1 MRKNEVLKVLWLMV
15 VVVVVAIFAAPGMDA
30 SARSSRKVL
39 AKYKLS
45 ATKKTM
51 REGQTYTISLKGVS
65 KKAKS
70 KKLKWTTGNKQ
81 VVSISKKSG
90 SKAVLRAK
98 KAGKATIKV
107 TYKGKTYKCKVTV
120 KKKKDKKD
128 DAENAECPT
137 LNATEVELHYTK
149 DYAVPYIGK
158 NPANNYSFQFKVLG
172 TQATVKSWSLEGD
185 KKVKTRYLITDD
197 GTIKMR
203 FGNDIDE
210 AYSECTVKAH
220 LSDGTELTARVK
232 GYDDITLYVQSVFD
246 KFKETYI
253 TDNMTEY
260 EKMDKAAWYLSVE
273 YDYRLYQADW
283 CEYIVTGSG
292 DCMASRYAVM
302 YLCRYLG
309 LRAAACPDLDSH
321 GDTVVRADSRV
332 YLVTTGYQGEK
343 PRYYQI
349 VEMSRE
355 LFDKRNEK
363 NHINPEY
370 IWGED

>member
-1 MRKNEVLKVLWLMV
+1 MRKNEVLKVLWLTVLV
-15 VVVVVAIFAAPGMDA
+15 VMTLIFAVPDMDA
-30 SARSSRKVL
+30 SAKSSGKAL

-51 REGQTYTISLKGVS
+51 KEGQTYTISLKGVS
-65 KKAKS
+65 KKVKT

-81 VVSISKKSG
+81 VVSIGKKSG
-90 SKAVLRAK
+90 NKAVLKAK
-98 KAGKATIKV
+98 KAGKTTIKV
-107 TYKGKTYKCKVTV
+107 TYKGKIYKCKITV
-120 KKKKDKKD
+120 KKDKKKD
-128 DAENAECPT
+128 MGSAECPA
-137 LNATEVELHYTK
+137 LNASEVELHYTK

-158 NPANNYSFQFKVLG
+158 NTANNYSFQFKVTG
-172 TQATVKSWSLEGD
+172 TKAVAESWSLEGD
-185 KKVKTRYLITDD
+185 KKVKNRYQITDD
-197 GTIKMR
+197 GTITMK

-220 LSDGTELTARVK
+220 LSDGIELTAKVK
-232 GYDDITLYVQSVFD
+232 GYDDITLYVRSVFD
-246 KFKETYI
+246 KFKAAYI

-260 EKMDKAAWYLSVE
+260 EKMDKAAWYLSAE

-309 LRAAACPDLDSH
+309 LHAAACPDLDSH
-321 GDTVVRADSRV
+321 GDTVVRADGKV

-370 IWGED
+370 IWGDD

>member
-1 MRKNEVLKVLWLMV
+1 M
-15 VVVVVAIFAAPGMDA
+15 
-30 SARSSRKVL
+30 
-39 AKYKLS
+39 
-45 ATKKTM
+45 T
-51 REGQTYTISLKGVS
+51 EGQTYTISLKGVP
-65 KKAKS
+65 KKART
-70 KKLKWTTGNKQ
+70 KKLKWSTGNKQ
-81 VVSISKKSG
+81 VVSISRKNG
-90 SKAVLRAK
+90 SEAVLRAK

-107 TYKGKTYKCKVTV
+107 IYKGKSYKCKVTV

-128 DAENAECPT
+128 AMGNEEHPA

-158 NPANNYSFQFKVLG
+158 NPANNYSFQFKVTG
-172 TQATVKSWSLEGD
+172 TKATVKSWSLEGD
-185 KKVKTRYLITDD
+185 KKIKNRYLLTDD
-197 GTIKMR
+197 GTIKMS
-203 FGNDIDE
+203 FGNDIGE

-220 LSDGTELTARVK
+220 LSDGTELIARVK
-232 GYDDITLYVQSVFD
+232 GYDDIALYVQSVFN
-246 KFKETYI
+246 KFKATYI

-260 EKMDKAAWYLSVE
+260 GKMEKAAWYLSAE
-273 YDYRLYQADW
+273 YGYRLYQADW

-309 LRAAACPDLDSH
+309 LHAAACPDLDSH
-321 GDTVVRADSRV
+321 GDTVVRADGKV

-355 LFDKRNEK
+355 LFDKRN
-363 NHINPEY
+363 HINPEY
-370 IWGED
+370 IWGDD

>member
-1 MRKNEVLKVLWLMV
+1 MRKNEVLKVVWLMAV
-15 VVVVVAIFAAPGMDA
+15 VVMAVIFAVPATEV
-30 SARSSRKVL
+30 SAKT
-39 AKYKLS
+39 KYKLS

-51 REGQTYTISLKGVS
+51 KKGQTYTISLKGVS
-65 KKAKS
+65 KKVKS
-70 KKLKWTTGNKQ
+70 KKLKWTTGNKK
-81 VVSISKKSG
+81 VVSIGKESG
-90 SKAVLRAK
+90 NKAVLKAK
-98 KAGKATIKV
+98 KEGKATIKV
-107 TYKGKTYKCKVTV
+107 TYKKKTYKCKVTV
-120 KKKKDKKD
+120 KKKKDTGSAKRP
-128 DAENAECPT
+128 A
-137 LNATEVELHYTK
+137 LNATGVELHYTQ
-149 DYAVPYIGK
+149 DYAIPYIGK
-158 NPANNYSFQFKVLG
+158 NPTYNYSFQFKVTG
-172 TQATVKSWSLEGD
+172 TKATVKSWSVDGD
-185 KKVKTRYLITDD
+185 KKAKTRYLITSN
-197 GTIKMR
+197 GTIKMM

-220 LSDGTELTARVK
+220 LSDGTELTAKVK
-232 GYDDITLYVQSVFD
+232 GYDDITLYVRSVFD
-246 KFKETYI
+246 KFKATYI

-260 EKMDKAAWYLSVE
+260 EKMDKVAWYLSAE

-321 GDTVVRADSRV
+321 GDTVVRADGKV

-370 IWGED
+370 IWGD

>member
-1 MRKNEVLKVLWLMV
+1 MKKENALKRLYLFVILVAMV
-15 VVVVVAIFAAPGMDA
+15 VLVMPGMQV
-30 SARSSRKVL
+30 SAGT
-39 AKYKLS
+39 KYKLS
-45 ATKKTM
+45 AVKKTM
-51 REGQTYTISLKGVS
+51 KEGQAYTISLKGVS
-65 KKAKS
+65 KKVKM

-81 VVSISKKSG
+81 IVSISGKSG
-90 SKAVLRAK
+90 NRAVLKAK
-98 KAGKATIKV
+98 KAGKTTIKV
-107 TYKGKTYKCKVTV
+107 RYKSKTYKCKVTV
-120 KKKKDKKD
+120 KKK
-128 DAENAECPT
+128 ENAESTEKPA

-158 NPANNYSFQFKVLG
+158 NPDYRYSFQFRVTG
-172 TQATVKSWSLEGD
+172 TKATVKSWSLEGD
-185 KKVKTRYLITDD
+185 KRVKTKYLLTDD
-197 GTIKMR
+197 GTIKMI

-210 AYSECTVKAH
+210 AYSECTVKAC
-220 LSDGTELTARVK
+220 LSDGTELTAKVK
-232 GYDDITLYVQSVFD
+232 GYDDITLYVWSVFD
-246 KFKETYI
+246 KFKATYI

-260 EKMDKAAWYLSVE
+260 EKMDKVAWYLSAE

-321 GDTVVRADSRV
+321 GDTVVRADGKV

-349 VEMSRE
+349 AEMSRE
-355 LFDKRNEK
+355 LFDRRNEK

-370 IWGED
+370 IWGE

>member
-1 MRKNEVLKVLWLMV
+1 MKRNGTIKVVRLMAV
-15 VVVVVAIFAAPGMDA
+15 VVMAVILAVPTAEV
-30 SARSSRKVL
+30 SAKPSGKAK

-51 REGQTYTISLKGVS
+51 REGQIYTISLKGVP
-65 KKAKS
+65 KKVKT
-70 KKLKWTTGNKQ
+70 KKLKWIAGNKQ
-81 VVSISKKSG
+81 IVSISKKNG

-107 TYKGKTYKCKVTV
+107 TYRGRTYKCKITV
-120 KKKKDKKD
+120 KKKKDTKD
-128 DAENAECPT
+128 DAENAECPA
-137 LNATEVELHYTK
+137 LNASEVELHYTK

-158 NPANNYSFQFKVLG
+158 NPTYNYSFQFMVTG
-172 TQATVKSWSLEGD
+172 TKAAVKSWSLEGD
-185 KKVKTRYLITDD
+185 KKVKTRYQITDD

-210 AYSECTVKAH
+210 TYSECTVKAH

-232 GYDDITLYVQSVFD
+232 GYDDISLHVQSVFD

-260 EKMDKAAWYLSVE
+260 EKMDKAAWYLSAE

-302 YLCRYLG
+302 YLCQYLG
-309 LRAAACPDLDSH
+309 LHAAACPDLDSH
-321 GDTVVRADSRV
+321 GDTVVRADGKV

-370 IWGED
+370 IWGDD